1 MQKTIIDPNM
11 LIFREAVQNRLDDV
25 AARFAGNDYP
35 AITAVDH
42 HIIDGHNRAAVAM
55 GRGHNIMVIN
65 LTQDEYNHLQGLGYD
80 DIEISYAAL
89 TAADEIDAA
98 LAYIDQFAGSN
109 IFNRGEQSYGELM
122 SYLTD
127 KIK

>member
-1 MQKTIIDPNM
+1 MRQYKGE
-11 LIFREAVQNRLDDV
+11 LI
-25 AARFAGNDYP
+25 
-35 AITAVDH
+35 
-42 HIIDGHNRAAVAM
+42 
-55 GRGHNIMVIN
+55 
-65 LTQDEYNHLQGLGYD
+65 
-80 DIEISYAAL
+80 ISYAAL

-109 IFNRGEQSYGELM
+109 IFNRGERSYGELM